1 MKLLELSLKHV
12 INETGLDLHLPT
24 SDLIEL
30 LSQIVMNGFDESM
43 LSKNIISRYITK
55 L

>member
-12 INETGLDLHLPT
+12 INETGLDLPT